1 MPNPKDTESVS
12 HETTQDK
19 DSTSLT
25 PDGLRVLNA
34 SLEDYAEGRFTEFEF

>member
-1 MPNPKDTESVS
+1 MTTHKDTESVS
-12 HETTQDK
+12 HETVKDK
-19 DSTSLT
+19 DSAAPT